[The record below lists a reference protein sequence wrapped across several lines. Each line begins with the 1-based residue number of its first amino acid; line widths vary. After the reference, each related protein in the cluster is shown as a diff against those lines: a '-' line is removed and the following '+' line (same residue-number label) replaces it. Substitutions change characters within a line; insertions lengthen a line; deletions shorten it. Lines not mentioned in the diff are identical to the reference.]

1 LVESKDES
9 DRLDAHVAYLEAL
22 LSAHKVVFLA
32 RPINAIE
39 ASARRA
45 TVISGMPLVPSPRP
59 QSSTPEP
66 HIDFP
71 RAMSPRSDDTFRLSD
86 DSDHDTDSTPNSPAA
101 STGAPHSPPLLDE
114 PIPIQPTPRIST
126 ATTGTIQDPTPRI
139 STDTSLLP
147 PSIRGSVA
155 E

>member
-1 LVESKDES
+1 MESKDES
-9 DRLDAHVAYLEAL
+9 DRLDAHVGYLEAL
-22 LSAHKVVFLA
+22 LSAHKVTFLS
-32 RPINAIE
+32 RPINAVE

-45 TVISGMPLVPSPRP
+45 TVISGMPVVPSPRP

-66 HIDFP
+66 HVDFP
-71 RAMSPRSDDTFRLSD
+71 RALSPRSDDTFRLSD
-86 DSDHDTDSTPNSPAA
+86 DSSHGTDSTPTSPAA

-114 PIPIQPTPRIST
+114 PAIAIQPRPRIST

-147 PSIRGSVA
+147 PSIRGTVA
-155 E
+155 D